1 MMYSKYIIRQ
11 VILPA
16 SIFKIRSYI
25 NIDEDHRTGKYSTD
39 LLRVCSLILLGDDVT
54 VDICSVCVR
63 FPKGKIDGEEER
75 HSISNKRR
83 RALFRY
89 SHV

>member
-1 MMYSKYIIRQ
+1 MMYSKYNIRQ

-39 LLRVCSLILLGDDVT
+39 LLRV
-54 VDICSVCVR
+54 
-63 FPKGKIDGEEER
+63 
-75 HSISNKRR
+75 
-83 RALFRY
+83 
-89 SHV
+89 

>member
-1 MMYSKYIIRQ
+1 MYSKYIIRQ

-54 VDICSVCVR
+54 VDIYSVVCVR

-75 HSISNKRR
+75 HSISNERR